1 MMTAQAYSLIIEEVV
16 YLNSQ
21 EIPRIIT
28 AETIPWSTDLQAAI
42 QNIADLF
49 SPTPVI

>member
-1 MMTAQAYSLIIEEVV
+1 MIAFARSLFKVSLACSLLMMTAQAYSLIIEEVV

-28 AETIPWSTDLQAAI
+28 AETIP
-42 QNIADLF
+42 
-49 SPTPVI
+49 